1 MWFHTTVGD
10 HLTLLNVYHA
20 YKQNQES
27 SDWCYDHFLN
37 HRSIKAADSVRT
49 QLVCLLCLLLAGC
62 FRLSKKSSFHCFH
75 AVNLLRNFAAY
86 ELQVP

>member
-1 MWFHTTVGD
+1 MACSMSTKQLASVLTVGD

-49 QLVCLLCLLLAGC
+49 QLVCLLCSCLM
-62 FRLSKKSSFHCFH
+62 LST
-75 AVNLLRNFAAY
+75 A
-86 ELQVP
+86 